1 MISKK
6 AVIKETKQ
14 NTFLSTSAE
23 QIHLK
28 WDSLRYDPDKVQ
40 RMEAAWRSGGSRGER
55 GCDPESSKLTLR
67 PPARGECN
75 ARPTRASWKAVYG
88 CQLLRYL

>member
-55 GCDPESSKLTLR
+55 GCDPQSHL
-67 PPARGECN
+67 N
-75 ARPTRASWKAVYG
+75 
-88 CQLLRYL
+88 